1 MKVGDCEIYFE
12 CTHTFNL
19 SFLLHGQDF
28 RKPNFTPKKTTKDT
42 KNTKNFSEKVKCM
55 QFFHPIWKNL
65 HLTEIFYTGTA
76 CDACDK
82 LKVCENTKG
91 NVPKFC
97 QSLFPPYLLGWALLG
112 LKHQLEVLSVPLC
125 LFIVI
130 WLSLFRIKKFS
141 CHCRLQ
147 MKPGAVLFLTIYDMF
162 VVMLESLKHGCF

>member
-1 MKVGDCEIYFE
+1 MGIFSPLWPIFSLNRIILLKIVLLTDSLYHFLSLLPSSS
-12 CTHTFNL
+12 HTFNL

-82 LKVCENTKG
+82 LKVCIHPTKKIFWQNI
-91 NVPKFC
+91 NVGIFWQNINGAIAPVFAASAAANFC
-97 QSLFPPYLLGWALLG
+97 CDNNCFCG
-112 LKHQLEVLSVPLC
+112 
-125 LFIVI
+125 F
-130 WLSLFRIKKFS
+130 
-141 CHCRLQ
+141 
-147 MKPGAVLFLTIYDMF
+147 GAHAGVGRAMATMI
-162 VVMLESLKHGCF
+162 

>member
-1 MKVGDCEIYFE
+1 MYS
-12 CTHTFNL
+12 HTSYL

-82 LKVCENTKG
+82 LKVCAQ
-91 NVPKFC
+91 C
-97 QSLFPPYLLGWALLG
+97 
-112 LKHQLEVLSVPLC
+112 
-125 LFIVI
+125 
-130 WLSLFRIKKFS
+130 
-141 CHCRLQ
+141 
-147 MKPGAVLFLTIYDMF
+147 AV
-162 VVMLESLKHGCF
+162 C

>member
-1 MKVGDCEIYFE
+1 MQSMWPLVESWEVTDQV
-12 CTHTFNL
+12 HTFNL

-82 LKVCENTKG
+82 LKVWSKIQFQPDFFNRYDHTSYLSPAPQA
-91 NVPKFC
+91 VP
-97 QSLFPPYLLGWALLG
+97 
-112 LKHQLEVLSVPLC
+112 V
-125 LFIVI
+125 
-130 WLSLFRIKKFS
+130 
-141 CHCRLQ
+141 
-147 MKPGAVLFLTIYDMF
+147 
-162 VVMLESLKHGCF
+162 